1 MRVLFLSVPPKF
13 GNQFSPIDDVLL
25 YGTVSKGYKS
35 GGFNLGINLPAFD
48 PESIWAYE
56 AGLKL
61 TTSDGRLR
69 ANLATFYYDYPNLQ
83 VSKVIDSPVLS
94 ENAAEAQI
102 YGAVQVALLLPVDG
116 LQLPGNI
123 QHHPYQHN

>member
-61 TTSDGRLR
+61 TTSDRRLR
-69 ANLATFYYDYPNLQ
+69 ANLATFYYDYANLQ
-83 VSKVIDSPVLS
+83 VSKVINSTVLT
-94 ENAAEAQI
+94 ENAAEAEL
-102 YGAVQVALLLPVDG
+102 YGAEQIGRAHV
-116 LQLPGNI
+116 
-123 QHHPYQHN
+123 